1 MLNKIIDWLF
11 PKRSN
16 QCRAVFRSGDLPY
29 NVCVREEGH
38 HGPHTTLDD
47 FKWNQAASD
56 ISMPSCHNSR

>member
-1 MLNKIIDWLF
+1 MFNKIIDWLF

-38 HGPHTTLDD
+38 HGPHTTRDD
-47 FKWNQAASD
+47 FKWN
-56 ISMPSCHNSR
+56 